1 MVVSPR
7 TKELIECSSFDHR
20 YGRSKG
26 ISEKQCD
33 SDNILSQLFRRMH
46 PSTCLSACSGD
57 SLDFSLLSH
66 GSGNQNPSV
75 VGSNLRSV
83 VPDIMKAI
91 DCQQEGNDNIHNLYR
106 RRRRIIALKKL
117 YDLASVKQNR

>member
-7 TKELIECSSFDHR
+7 TKELIESSSFDNR
-20 YGRSKG
+20 YGSSKG

-46 PSTCLSACSGD
+46 PSSCLGACSGD
-57 SLDFSLLSH
+57 VVNCSILSSGH
-66 GSGNQNPSV
+66 GNKNSSV
-75 VGSNLRSV
+75 TGSNLRSV

-91 DCQQEGNDNIHNLYR
+91 DCQQKENNIHNSHGG
-106 RRRRIIALKKL
+106 RRRIIALKKL
-117 YDLASVKQNR
+117 YELSSVKQNR